1 MTNNE
6 SRRGPKLRDD
16 MVIFSC
22 GFGMAKVGG
31 GWWLVDLRN
40 GVNYIGPIEEISEE
54 KEKE

>member
-22 GFGMAKVGG
+22 GFGMVKVGDE
-31 GWWLVDLRN
+31 WWLVDLRN
-40 GVNYIGPIEEISEE
+40 GVNYVGPIDEISEE
-54 KEKE
+54 REKE